1 MDLEIKIKHGL
12 GDLTFGTSMA
22 ETIKKLGQPTDTE
35 DIDNGMGEPITVVH
49 YDENEISL
57 FFEGTEKTLNCIDI
71 SNEDATLFGEKIFQ
85 KNERDI
91 VKLLVSNKLY
101 EQDIE
106 NEAWGERRV
115 TFADAN
121 IDLFF
126 ADDKLQSVSI
136 GR

>member
-1 MDLEIKIKHGL
+1 MDLEIKIKQGI
-12 GDLTFGTSMA
+12 GDVKFGSVTD
-22 ETIKKLGQPTDTE
+22 ETTAILGQPSDTE
-35 DIDNGMGEPITVVH
+35 IIDDGFGQPITVAH
-49 YDENEISL
+49 YDEAGLSL
-57 FFEGTEKTLNCIDI
+57 FFEGTDKQLKCIDI

-121 IDLFF
+121 IDLLF

>member
-1 MDLEIKIKHGL
+1 MDLEIKIKQGL
-12 GDLTFGTSMA
+12 GNIKFGMTMA
-22 ETIKKLGQPTDTE
+22 ETQNILGQPTDTE
-35 DIDNGMGEPITVVH
+35 VIDDGMGQDITVAH
-49 YDENEISL
+49 YDNDDISL
-57 FFEGTEKTLNCIDI
+57 FFEGAESLLNCFDI
-71 SNEDATLFGEKIFQ
+71 SNPEVTLFGEKIFQ
-85 KNERDI
+85 KNEREI
-91 VKLLVSNKLY
+91 VSLLVANHLY

-126 ADDKLQSVSI
+126 ADNKLQSVSL